1 MHFVK
6 AKGILSAKNGMNLY
20 RGCSHGCIYCDS
32 RSNCYHMEH
41 AFEDIEV
48 KENAIELLKDALTRK
63 RKKCMIGT
71 GSMTDPYIPPEM
83 KLENVRKALELVY
96 EYGFGF
102 TVITKSNRILRDLD
116 LLQKINEKTKC
127 VVQMTLT
134 TFDEDLCRKIEPNVS
149 TTEERFEVLKTLRD
163 CGIPT
168 VVWLSPVLPFI
179 NDTEENIS
187 GILDMCAEAKVYGVI
202 CFGMGLTL
210 REGNREYFYE
220 QLDRLFPG
228 LKEQYIRTYGDQ
240 YMIESGNSQKL
251 MRLFHRKC
259 EKYGIVHDNDQI
271 FRYLSAFEEKDDG
284 GQISIWD

>member
-1 MHFVK
+1 M
-6 AKGILSAKNGMNLY
+6 
-20 RGCSHGCIYCDS
+20 
-32 RSNCYHMEH
+32 
-41 AFEDIEV
+41 
-48 KENAIELLKDALTRK
+48 
-63 RKKCMIGT
+63 
-71 GSMTDPYIPPEM
+71 
-83 KLENVRKALELVY
+83 
-96 EYGFGF
+96 
-102 TVITKSNRILRDLD
+102 
-116 LLQKINEKTKC
+116 
-127 VVQMTLT
+127 
-134 TFDEDLCRKIEPNVS
+134 
-149 TTEERFEVLKTLRD
+149 
-163 CGIPT
+163 
-168 VVWLSPVLPFI
+168 WLSPVLPFI

-284 GQISIWD
+284 GQLSIWD